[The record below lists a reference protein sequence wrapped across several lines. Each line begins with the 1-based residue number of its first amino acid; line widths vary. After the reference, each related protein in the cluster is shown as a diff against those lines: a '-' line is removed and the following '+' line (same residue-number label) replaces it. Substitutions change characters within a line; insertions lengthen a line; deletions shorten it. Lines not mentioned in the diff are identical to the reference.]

1 MRIGAAHIATN
12 YGRITEDGSLY
23 HHTYQAGGLKEV
35 LSKPN
40 INSKPVGYIGS
51 VFIITDGAVALQNL
65 KMWLY
70 YNNNC
75 SHACDLDIN
84 WHELNSFLSVNPR
97 SDATEYKL
105 SSRIG
110 TILGVKDGLP
120 FEIEFQ

>member
-1 MRIGAAHIATN
+1 
-12 YGRITEDGSLY
+12 
-23 HHTYQAGGLKEV
+23 
-35 LSKPN
+35 
-40 INSKPVGYIGS
+40 
-51 VFIITDGAVALQNL
+51 VALQNL